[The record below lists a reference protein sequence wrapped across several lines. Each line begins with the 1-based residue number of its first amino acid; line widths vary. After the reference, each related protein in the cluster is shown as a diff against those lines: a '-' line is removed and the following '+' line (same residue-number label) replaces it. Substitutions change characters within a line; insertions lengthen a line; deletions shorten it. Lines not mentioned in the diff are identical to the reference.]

1 MKTIFFCMSLILS
14 TQHCLVTRMDTV
26 GGGGQFEDEEK
37 LGVGH
42 HLEDFLPSYM
52 FVDINWGQ

>member
-1 MKTIFFCMSLILS
+1 MSLILS